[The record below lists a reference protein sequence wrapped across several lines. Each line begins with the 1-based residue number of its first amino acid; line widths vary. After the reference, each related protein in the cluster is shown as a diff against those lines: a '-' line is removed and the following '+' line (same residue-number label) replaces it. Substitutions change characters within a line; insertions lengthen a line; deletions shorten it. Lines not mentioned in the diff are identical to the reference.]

1 MASPTLLEALA
12 LSANAVGPQAEGD
25 VQAGSDPLRLDLP
38 TLGPGS
44 GEAPNAATM
53 RVFGSLYLAAEL
65 EQAGAVPIAELLAA
79 ERDTLNLTSYEA
91 AAKLDDFATRAHQWY
106 DRAGRVQLYARLF
119 GIGPGATNDHGTVV
133 NREFVSLL
141 ASMCRA
147 LAVYAQLS
155 TGAGIVAGLEAT
167 LVEAAQALLGNL
179 AQRALGNTLLAA
191 RRIEDQV
198 RHAIEI
204 LRDPAIGALVG
215 ARTFQETILN
225 ILGKDAPDV
234 QRLIDAG
241 AAGQKVLEWMAD
253 ALPRLEAGSQHV
265 VIVTLDDPVIVTA
278 GLWLNAVGLAG
289 DQQQQLRQ
297 AA

>member
-1 MASPTLLEALA
+1 MAGPSLLEALA
-12 LSANAVGPQAEGD
+12 LAAKAVGPQSDAG
-25 VQAGSDPLRLDLP
+25 VPAGSDPLRLDLP

-44 GEAPNAATM
+44 GEAPSAATL

-65 EQAGAVPIAELLAA
+65 EQAGVVPIAELLAA

-91 AAKLDDFATRAHQWY
+91 AAKLDDFATRELHWY

-119 GIGPGATNDHGTVV
+119 GLGPGATNDTGTLA

-141 ASMCRA
+141 ASLCRA
-147 LAVYAQLS
+147 LAVYAQVSL
-155 TGAGIVAGLEAT
+155 GAGMVAGLEAT
-167 LVEAAQALLGNL
+167 VQESAQALLANL
-179 AQRALGNTLLAA
+179 EPRALGNTLLAA

-198 RHAIEI
+198 RYAIEI

-215 ARTFQETILN
+215 ARTLQQTILN

-241 AAGQKVLEWMAD
+241 TAGQKIVEWLAD
-253 ALPRLEAGSQHV
+253 ALPRLAAEAQHV
-265 VIVTLDDPVIVTA
+265 PVMTFGDPVSVTA
-278 GLWLNAVGLAG
+278 SIWLNAVGLAAE
-289 DQQQQLRQ
+289 QPAQQ
-297 AA
+297 AAA